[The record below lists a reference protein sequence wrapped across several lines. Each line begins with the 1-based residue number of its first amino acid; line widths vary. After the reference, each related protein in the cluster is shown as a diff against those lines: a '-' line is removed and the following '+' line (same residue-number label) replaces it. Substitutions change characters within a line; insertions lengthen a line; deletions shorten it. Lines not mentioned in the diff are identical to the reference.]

1 MCYYIG
7 IEDLAANALIEIL
20 QAKNGK
26 DSRNFRVTLRDLET
40 YGEAVVKYFNKN
52 SYEKAQ
58 LVLSRAYTSNMFRN
72 YSDFFEEIDLG
83 SETAIAL
90 QSGKTVEDL
99 VNKFR
104 VYNASDLN
112 GAFEATAEA
121 VVNAAS

>member
-40 YGEAVVKYFNKN
+40 YGEAVVKYLNKN

-99 VNKFR
+99 VN
-104 VYNASDLN
+104 N

>member
-20 QAKNGK
+20 RVKKEK
-26 DSRNFRVTLRDLET
+26 DSHNFRVTLRDLEN
-40 YGEAVVKYFNKN
+40 YGEAVVKYLNKN
-52 SYEKAQ
+52 NYEKAQ

-90 QSGKTVEDL
+90 QNGKTVDDL

-104 VYNASDLN
+104 VYSASDLN
-112 GAFEATAEA
+112 GAFEATAEV